1 MVELQSMKKVNIS
14 QAKSSLSKLIEV
26 IEQGH
31 EKEIIIARA
40 NRPVAKL
47 VLLEQRA
54 TKRIGVA
61 KSKFEI
67 LDTGNMIDP
76 VAKLFLEGD
85 SEPAS

>member
-1 MVELQSMKKVNIS
+1 MDIIVRMKTVNIF
-14 QAKSSLSKLIEV
+14 QAKSSLSKLIEA
-26 IEQGH
+26 IEQGQ

-47 VLLEQRA
+47 VPLEQRA

-67 LDTGNMIDP
+67 LDTGNMDEA

-85 SEPAS
+85 SEPSS